1 VKKEV
6 Q

>member
-6 Q
+6 K